1 MLYLELWIIF
11 VLLYGI
17 FKGAREPIKKKILEK
32 NDLLSTLFTYTFVG
46 FLMTIP
52 MAKDVFAIDAG
63 TFALIGVKSFV
74 IFIAWIATFAAVRK
88 LSVSFYSVMDLSR
101 VIFSTLMGVIF
112 LKESLT
118 VKGIISLALVVLGLY
133 LVNRQKDSV
142 EKTTD
147 NRYVWLVLFSCLLNA
162 VSGTLDK
169 YLMAT
174 REISSIQLQFW
185 FMLMLSAMYYAY
197 ICIKGNK
204 VDIVGCMKNPYIYIL
219 SFLLIAGDQ
228 LLFIANSDES
238 SQVTVMTLIKQSS
251 AIVAILSGK
260 FVYGEKIARKLWC
273 AGIIIFGIVLS
284 VV

>member
-1 MLYLELWIIF
+1 MELWVIF

-17 FKGAREPIKKKILEK
+17 FKGAREPIKKKILKK

-46 FLMTIP
+46 FIMTVP
-52 MAKDVFAIDAG
+52 MARDVFSIDIN
-63 TFALIGVKSFV
+63 TFMLIGVKSFV
-74 IFIAWIATFAAVRK
+74 IFIAWIATFVAVKK

-101 VIFSTLMGVIF
+101 VIFSTLMGLIF
-112 LKESLT
+112 LNESLT
-118 VKGIISLALVVLGLY
+118 VKGVVSLLLVVLGLY
-133 LVNRQKDSV
+133 LVNRQKDSA

-174 REISSIQLQFW
+174 KEISSIQLQFW
-185 FMLMLSAMYYAY
+185 FMLMLSAMYYIY
-197 ICIKGNK
+197 ICIKGKK
-204 VDIVGCMKNPYIYIL
+204 VDIIGCVKNPYIYIL

-228 LLFIANSDES
+228 LLFIANSDEA
-238 SQVTVMTLIKQSS
+238 SQVTIMTLIKQSS
-251 AIVAILSGK
+251 AIVAILCGK

>member
-1 MLYLELWIIF
+1 MELWVIF

-46 FLMTIP
+46 FLMTVP
-52 MAKDVFAIDAG
+52 MARDVFSVDIK
-63 TFALIGVKSFV
+63 TFMLIGVKSFV
-74 IFIAWIATFAAVRK
+74 IFIAWIATFAAVKK

-101 VIFSTLMGVIF
+101 VIFSTLMGLIF
-112 LKESLT
+112 LDESLT
-118 VKGIISLALVVLGLY
+118 VKGVISLLLVVLGLY
-133 LVNRQKDSV
+133 LVNRQKDST

-174 REISSIQLQFW
+174 KEISSIQLQFW
-185 FMLMLSAMYYAY
+185 FMLMLSAMYYIY
-197 ICIKGNK
+197 ICIKGKK
-204 VDIVGCMKNPYIYIL
+204 VDIIGCVKNPYIYIL

-228 LLFIANSDES
+228 LLFIANSDEA
-238 SQVTVMTLIKQSS
+238 SQVTIMTLIKQSS
-251 AIVAILSGK
+251 AIVAILCGK

>member
-1 MLYLELWIIF
+1 MIF

-32 NDLLSTLFTYTFVG
+32 NDLLSTLFTYTFIG
-46 FLMTIP
+46 FLMTVP
-52 MAKDVFAIDAG
+52 MAKNVFSIDAG

-74 IFIAWIATFAAVRK
+74 IFIAWIATFAAVKK

-101 VIFSTLMGVIF
+101 VIFSTLMGLIF
-112 LKESLT
+112 LGESLT
-118 VKGIISLALVVLGLY
+118 IKGVISLSLVVLGLY
-133 LVNRQKDSV
+133 LVNRQKEST
-142 EKTTD
+142 EKETD

-174 REISSIQLQFW
+174 KELSSIQLQFW
-185 FMLMLSAMYYAY
+185 FMLMLSAMYYIY
-197 ICIKGNK
+197 ICIKGK
-204 VDIVGCMKNPYIYIL
+204 KIDVIGCAKNPYIYIL

-228 LLFIANSDES
+228 LLFIANSDQS
-238 SQVTVMTLIKQSS
+238 SQVTIMTLIKQSS

-260 FVYGEKIARKLWC
+260 LVYGEKIARKLWC

-284 VV
+284 VI

>member
-1 MLYLELWIIF
+1 MELWIIF

-142 EKTTD
+142 EKSTD